1 MTHRNQLTLATVSI
15 AFALGCKARTPD
27 DTATKDAVW
36 VGRENIVVVNQQE
49 LQVGP
54 AISGSLTAE
63 RSATMRAEIAGAIV
77 ALNVETGQQ
86 VAQGAVL
93 ARIDDSGVRDAFE
106 SARIGVTT
114 ADVNYQL
121 AKRNTDRAE
130 ALAKAGAIAE
140 RDLETAQ
147 WTATN
152 AESQLADAKARLASA
167 QKQLERTIVR
177 APFNGV
183 VSERPANVGD
193 VLQTGNPI
201 VTVIDPASLK
211 FEGTVPAEDRLSL
224 KVGTPVSFTVS
235 GGKEPI
241 QGKVSR
247 VNPALDPATRQVRVT
262 VTVPNQGGRLL
273 AGLFAEGRVASSVRN
288 SVVVPGEAVDRKG
301 LRPFVVR
308 VKSGLVER
316 VEVELGLIDDAT
328 EQAEVLNGLAAG
340 DTLLMG
346 GARGLPPGTQVRVGS
361 PAELTRETA
370 GGGSGKE

>member
-1 MTHRNQLTLATVSI
+1 
-15 AFALGCKARTPD
+15 
-27 DTATKDAVW
+27 
-36 VGRENIVVVNQQE
+36 
-49 LQVGP
+49 
-54 AISGSLTAE
+54 
-63 RSATMRAEIAGAIV
+63 MRAEIAGAIV

-93 ARIDDSGVRDAFE
+93 ARIDDSGVRDAYE
-106 SARIGVTT
+106 SAKTGLTT

-121 AKRNTDRAE
+121 AKRNADRAD

-167 QKQLERTIVR
+167 QKQLERTIIR

-211 FEGTVPAEDRLSL
+211 FEGTVPAEDRLSV

-241 QGKVSR
+241 QGKVTR

-328 EQAEVLNGLAAG
+328 EQAEVLSGLASG

-361 PAELTRETA
+361 PAELTRETS